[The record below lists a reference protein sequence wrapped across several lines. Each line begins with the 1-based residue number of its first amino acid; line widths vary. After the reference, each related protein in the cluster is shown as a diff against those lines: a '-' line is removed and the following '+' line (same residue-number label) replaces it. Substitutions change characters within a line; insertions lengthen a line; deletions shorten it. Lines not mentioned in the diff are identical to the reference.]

1 MPKERNSNIELLR
14 IVCILFVL
22 VHHILYHGVGIYR
35 GACESYPYLYSFV
48 NQLCYVAVDVFFLI
62 SGYFAIRTN
71 WKKLLWLYLMCG
83 IVGGLGY
90 AFNCVLT
97 GHSVGKSIL
106 RYVLFGF
113 SNSRGWYADVYL
125 YLFLLA
131 PFINVALQ
139 SMSKRM
145 HHYLL
150 GTLTVMSVYLGWF
163 WGMGIN
169 ATGFC
174 LMQAVLMYSIGY
186 YLRNFF
192 DFSRVPRMAWG
203 GAWLLASLCNVLLVW
218 FIQTKWS
225 HVSWPSAPVFDGYN
239 CPLTIMG
246 AIGLFGMF
254 QGVKFQSKVVNV
266 VAGCTF
272 GVYLLHGNEFVF
284 PRLLDNL
291 RPMYMSS
298 FGGVLE
304 AALLVYVVCVAIDLV
319 MRYGVINP
327 VSRGVEWLV
336 ERIKAKKVTNE

>member
-203 GAWLLASLCNVLLVW
+203 GGVAPGFAVQCAAGVVHSDEMESCVLAFRTGLRWVQLPADHYGSYWSLWYVPGGEVPKQGSECGSRLYVWRVSAAWERVRVPAPIRQLASDVYVLVW
-218 FIQTKWS
+218 GCVGSGLVGVCSMCS
-225 HVSWPSAPVFDGYN
+225 HRFGD
-239 CPLTIMG
+239 
-246 AIGLFGMF
+246 AIWCD
-254 QGVKFQSKVVNV
+254 QSCQQRSRVVGRKN
-266 VAGCTF
+266 
-272 GVYLLHGNEFVF
+272 
-284 PRLLDNL
+284 
-291 RPMYMSS
+291 
-298 FGGVLE
+298 
-304 AALLVYVVCVAIDLV
+304 
-319 MRYGVINP
+319 
-327 VSRGVEWLV
+327 
-336 ERIKAKKVTNE
+336 